1 MKPARVKRSAHSLHQ
16 LYLHM
21 VFVTKGRR
29 QILNIDRNKEYQDLF
44 AGICKDI
51 GVKLLGNTDKAGNVC
66 ELIEFGMDSDHVHL
80 LLRYPPTISVA
91 QLAQYLKGISSR
103 RKPPLI
109 NESARI
115 GSLWSTGYFAKTVG
129 NKTAEATRKYA
140 HDHEK
145 KSQARRVSDRAS
157 KGPGRAGASW

>member
-1 MKPARVKRSAHSLHQ
+1 MKPATVHRSAHSVHQ

-29 QILNIDRNKEYQDLF
+29 RILNIDKNKEYQELF
-44 AGICKDI
+44 SSICVDI
-51 GVKLLGNTDKAGNVC
+51 GIKLLGNTDKARTAC
-66 ELIEFGMDSDHVHL
+66 ELIEFGMDCDHVHL

-109 NESARI
+109 KEGVRT
-115 GSLWSTGYFAKTVG
+115 GPLWSTGYFAKTVG
-129 NKTAEATRKYA
+129 NKTAEATRNYA
-140 HDHEK
+140 HDHEE
-145 KSQARRVSDRAS
+145 KSQAKRAADKASDQSRGVVAT
-157 KGPGRAGASW
+157 R